1 MKKDKIVKAAEG
13 AKKAGFNFLYSLVMK
28 AGEKHVYRVVHV
40 DDIIL
45 QGRWLPATPHLVKN
59 ANGNEHLVV
68 SATDVLPPHSIS
80 RSEALRKFR

>member
-13 AKKAGFNFLYSLVMK
+13 AKKAGFNFIYSLIMETK
-28 AGEKHVYRVVHV
+28 GKRVYRVVHV

-45 QGRWLPATPHLVKN
+45 QGNWLPATPHLIKN
-59 ANGNEHLVV
+59 ENGKEQPVV
-68 SATDVLPPHSIS
+68 HGTDVLPPKSIS